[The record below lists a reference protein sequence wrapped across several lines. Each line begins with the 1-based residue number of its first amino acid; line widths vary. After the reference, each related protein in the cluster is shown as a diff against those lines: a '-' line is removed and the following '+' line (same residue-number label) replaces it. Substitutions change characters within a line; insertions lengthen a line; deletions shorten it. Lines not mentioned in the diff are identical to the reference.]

1 MRLLLA
7 IYRRNKTGQGMRID
21 LSMQETGISCIG
33 PAILE
38 AQCGIT
44 RPRLGCAH
52 LWKAPHNVYPCVGS
66 DRWIAIAVSSDA
78 EWNALKRVMDE
89 PAWAR
94 DSRFGSVQAR
104 WAHRHE
110 LDAKLAEWTATQ
122 DDKALMHALQAQ
134 GVHAGAVLTAG
145 DLVEDPH
152 LEHREFIQVIPRAG
166 GLRTYAGRPFHIPGV
181 STAIRQTANLGEHN
195 ESVLREVAG
204 LSAEEIGALAA
215 DGVISQ
221 TPKPEERAP

>member
-1 MRLLLA
+1 
-7 IYRRNKTGQGMRID
+7 
-21 LSMQETGISCIG
+21 MQETGVSCIG

-52 LWKAPHNVYPCVGS
+52 LWKAPHNVYPCAGN
-66 DRWIAIAVSSDA
+66 DRWIAIAVSNDH
-78 EWNALKRVMDE
+78 EWNALKRVMGE
-89 PAWAR
+89 PAWAQDAR
-94 DSRFGSVQAR
+94 YESVLGR

-110 LDAKLAEWTATQ
+110 LDGKLAEWTTTQ
-122 DDKALMHALQAQ
+122 EDKALMRALQVE
-134 GVHAGAVLTAG
+134 GVCAGAVLTAA

-152 LEHREFIQVIPRAG
+152 LEQREYIQVIPRAG
-166 GLRTYAGRPFHIPGV
+166 GMRTYAGRPFRIPGV
-181 STAIRQTANLGEHN
+181 STAIRHAANLGEHN

-215 DGVISQ
+215 EGIISQ
-221 TPKPEERAP
+221 RPKPEERAP